1 MKSNKIV
8 VSFARIDNVVIG
20 KLDEFPR
27 ELCGKGVIIGNG
39 EYSIR
44 SVSYSDMTSDIL
56 YLSGSFMR
64 KENLLAHAFPTTDK
78 AREALKNWKQ
88 LIREYNSRA
97 ETVEHD
103 EDTIG
108 IAWERAE

>member
-1 MKSNKIV
+1 MENNKIIV
-8 VSFARIDNVVIG
+8 TFARVDNVVIG

-27 ELCGKGVIIGNG
+27 ELCGKGVIITNG
-39 EYSIR
+39 GYSIR

-64 KENLLAHAFPTTDK
+64 KENLFAHAFPTAYM

-103 EDTIG
+103 EDTISV
-108 IAWERAE
+108 AWERAE